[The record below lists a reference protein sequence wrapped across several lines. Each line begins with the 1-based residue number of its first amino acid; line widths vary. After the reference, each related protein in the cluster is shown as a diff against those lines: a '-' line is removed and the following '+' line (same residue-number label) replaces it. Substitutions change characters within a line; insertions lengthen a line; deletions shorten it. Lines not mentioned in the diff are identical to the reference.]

1 MAYLISAPSIAPGN
15 ITTVST
21 APEVIYVEWA
31 DIPVEHRNGPLIGYK
46 VKYKK
51 YFDKQFSIR
60 YVDFGFTTT
69 ELLGLKPF
77 TLYWI
82 EICAYNAAG
91 EGPTDYSIIK
101 TLEGGIFILINYDKL

>member
-1 MAYLISAPSIAPGN
+1 MAYIISAPSVAPGN
-15 ITTVST
+15 VKTVST
-21 APEVIYVEWA
+21 ANDVIYIEWKN
-31 DIPVEHRNGPLIGYK
+31 IPVEHRNGPLIGYK

-51 YFDKQFSIR
+51 YFDQQFSIR

-82 EICAYNAAG
+82 DICGYNVAG
-91 EGPTDYSIIK
+91 EGPTDYAIIK
-101 TLEGGIFILINYDKL
+101 TLEGGMFDLS